1 MLGLGC
7 MRLSTRRE
15 RADIAGVDVI
25 RAALSA
31 GIRLLDTADSYCLDE
46 SDRGHNERLISTAL
60 AAWTGD
66 RSAITIATK
75 GGMRRTNGAWVPDG
89 RAKYLRESCAASR
102 VALGQDTIDLYQLHV
117 VDPKTPLATS
127 VRALAKLK
135 DDGWVRDVGLCN
147 VTVSQIRE
155 AQAIVPIETV
165 QVSLGALDDENLRN
179 GVAEY
184 CRDQGIRLVAYRP
197 LGGDRRKA
205 LARDVMLRGVAERNG
220 ATPEEIVLA
229 WLSTFGDRVVP
240 LPGATSLDSIA
251 SMARA
256 VHVRLSDVDRAALD
270 EKFNGVLLRVPR
282 AQRRPA
288 VNTGGDVVVV
298 MGMPGAG
305 KSTLARDLE
314 AEGYT
319 RLNRDQTGGRLV
331 DLIPRLDDAL
341 KAGDGRAVLDNTYPT
356 RASRNAV
363 IEAAWRRGAH
373 ARCIWLTT
381 PVAQAQV
388 NSIRRMLA
396 VHGALPTPEEIKAR
410 SKTDT
415 RYLLPDAQFRYE
427 RIIEPP
433 TTEEGFEAMEQCAFT
448 PDEERAGKHAL
459 ILDLDDVTDRD
470 LPMRRVLIDGYRREG
485 WLIFVHAWRPQVARG
500 DITTADVEEEFAR
513 LRESL
518 GEFEWA
524 LCPHDAGPPVCWCRK
539 PIPGQVI
546 EFADRAEV
554 ALTKSVVIGSSTA
567 DRTMAERIG
576 AAFMTWDLVGMEAGQ
591 QASAAAEGP
600 AKA

>member
-15 RADIAGVDVI
+15 RDDIAGVDVI
-25 RAALSA
+25 RAALDA
-31 GIRLLDTADSYCLDE
+31 GITMLDTADSYCLDE
-46 SDRGHNERLISTAL
+46 PDRGHNERLISTAL
-60 AAWTGD
+60 AGWTGD

-102 VALGQDTIDLYQLHV
+102 AALGQDTIDLYQLHV

-147 VTVSQIRE
+147 VTASQIRE
-155 AQAIVPIETV
+155 AQAIVPIESV
-165 QVSLGALDDENLRN
+165 QVSLGPLDDENLRN

-184 CRDQGIRLVAYRP
+184 CRDQGIRLIAYRP

-205 LARDVMLRGVAERNG
+205 LARDVMLRAVAERYA

-229 WLSTFGDRVVP
+229 WLLTFGDGVVP
-240 LPGATSLDSIA
+240 LPGATTIGSIA
-251 SMARA
+251 SMVRA
-256 VHVRLSDVDRAALD
+256 LQVHFSDVDRAALD

-282 AQRRPA
+282 GQRRPA
-288 VNTGGDVVVV
+288 RNTGGDVVVV

-305 KSTLARDLE
+305 KSTLARDFE
-314 AEGYT
+314 SHGYT

-331 DLIPRLDDAL
+331 DLIPRLDEAL
-341 KAGDGRAVLDNTYPT
+341 EAGDGRVVLDNTYPT

-381 PVAQAQV
+381 SVAQAQV

-396 VHGALPTPEEIKAR
+396 VHGTLPTPEEIKAR
-410 SKTDT
+410 SKNDT
-415 RYLLPDAQFRYE
+415 RYLLPDALFRYE
-427 RIIEPP
+427 RTIEPP
-433 TTEEGFEAMEQCAFT
+433 ATEEGFESVEQRAFT
-448 PDEERAGKHAL
+448 PDDERAGKRAL
-459 ILDLDDVTDRD
+459 ILDLDDLADSD
-470 LPMRRVLIDGYRREG
+470 LASRRETINRQRRDG
-485 WLIFVHAWRPQVARG
+485 WLVFVHAWRPQVARG
-500 DITTADVEEEFAR
+500 ETTVAAVQKEFAH
-513 LRESL
+513 LHAAI
-518 GEFEWA
+518 GEFEYA
-524 LCPHDAGPPVCWCRK
+524 FCGHDAGPPVCWCRK

-546 EFADRAEV
+546 EFAERAGV
-554 ALTKSVVIGSSTA
+554 ALTRSVVIGTSSA

-576 AAFMTWDLVGMEAGQ
+576 AGVSTWDLDA
-591 QASAAAEGP
+591 
-600 AKA
+600 